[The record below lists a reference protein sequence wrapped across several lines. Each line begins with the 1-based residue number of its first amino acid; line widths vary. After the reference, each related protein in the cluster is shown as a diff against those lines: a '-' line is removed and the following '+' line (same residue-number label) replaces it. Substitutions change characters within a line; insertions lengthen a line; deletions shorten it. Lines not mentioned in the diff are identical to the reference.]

1 MRCGLRILKHKK
13 DVHKT
18 ERVVADINER
28 ATMVYRLLFLEKP
41 GIVWPTTKRSLGM
54 REWDEDM

>member
-1 MRCGLRILKHKK
+1 
-13 DVHKT
+13 VHKT

-41 GIVWPTTKRSLGM
+41 GIVWPSSWKGWHELARYSDALCPH
-54 REWDEDM
+54 